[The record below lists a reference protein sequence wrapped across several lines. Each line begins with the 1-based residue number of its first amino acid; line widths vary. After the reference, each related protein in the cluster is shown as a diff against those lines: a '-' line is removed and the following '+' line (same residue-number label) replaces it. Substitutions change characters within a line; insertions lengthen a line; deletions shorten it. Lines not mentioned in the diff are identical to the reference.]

1 MKTILVP
8 AGGGGK
14 EQVAFETALALA
26 RTLSAHIDFY
36 HVRVSPGEAAMHTP
50 HVGLCLRAR
59 RCARPWLIFRPVHKR
74 ALTQPAAKSKVFAS
88 ATASR

>member
-1 MKTILVP
+1 MIGVQIMKTILVP

-50 HVGLCLRAR
+50 HVAYVSGPGVA
-59 RCARPWLIFRPVHKR
+59 PGPG
-74 ALTQPAAKSKVFAS
+74 
-88 ATASR
+88 